1 MNKQNDNLYIEQQEK
16 ESNLYFQLQQKTL
29 EELQRLSGKVWT
41 DFNLHDPGVTLTDI
55 QNYALTEL
63 DYRLGFPLQD
73 YLTAPGRPFDPE
85 AYGFYLPAHI
95 FPVSPVT
102 ADDYRKYMLNALPA
116 IDNIWFIPHTEEGK
130 TCRYMVYAEKS
141 AFNNQ
146 TDDNRIKQSIRDLYY
161 RKRNLSEE
169 LEDIRFIERKPLFVH
184 GDIHITSDVNS
195 TQMLAEI
202 LWEIQAFLADYPAYY
217 SPEEM
222 ELQGVSPDE
231 WMEGPLKNGLKIEF
245 PLHGNDTETELYY
258 HLLSLKGVKAIHSF
272 HLEDAEGNIV
282 NVFDRF
288 YSIDIPDSR
297 EKMYLKVWVGNT
309 EVNINLQQLP
319 LYLRTYY
326 FRYKGKRIQPD
337 AESALSSLPEGT
349 YRPIYEQEP
358 LRNDF
363 PHVYGI
369 NRYGLSSHE
378 PARRKAQ
385 AEQLKAYLLLFDL
398 IFVKGLDELEELR
411 HWMQQTTNLPEG
423 PLLSFSPSPYMESLL
438 AGLVDPERAVWNKR
452 MPLRPKEQLLD
463 MWDKLYGED
472 SNPLPLRDFHYY
484 DEEPKDALER
494 RILFLRQ
501 VPAWGEKRFVA
512 CNIYAPISPENVP
525 GIKAYFCSLLGWE
538 RDERKPTYALLT
550 LYQLNGMSDRE
561 YFEDK
566 LGKLTLLEKE
576 MQDNE
581 EQEYVPFR
589 ICREDINLYYAPMK
603 KHLPVLYYKTLFE
616 SLLHCGISL
625 DNYRIIPHRSGYILA
640 LNCKDKANWVD
651 LGWFADK
658 ERLIKTANRLRH
670 FLVQLNRRSETLY
683 IVEHIYFPQ
692 PEAFALTVVLPGWSA
707 RTSIHRFRK
716 ICEELLL
723 SHLPAHLK
731 IHFRWL
737 DFAETKSFETLWYHW
752 RTLFAAG
759 EREQASL
766 YMERIKRLLAQ

>member
-1 MNKQNDNLYIEQQEK
+1 MDKQNNNLYVEQLEK
-16 ESNLYFQLQQKTL
+16 EHNLYLLLRQKTL
-29 EELQRLSGKVWT
+29 DELQRLSGKVWT
-41 DFNLHDPGVTLTDI
+41 DFNQHDPGITLTDI

-63 DYRLGFPLQD
+63 DYRLDFPLQD
-73 YLTAPGRPFDPE
+73 YLTAPGQPFDPE
-85 AYGFYLPAHI
+85 AYGFYLPSHI

-116 IDNIWFIPHTEEGK
+116 IDNIWFVPHTEEEK
-130 TCRYMVYAEKS
+130 TCRYIIYAEKS
-141 AFNNQ
+141 PFNNM
-146 TDDNRIKQSIRDLYY
+146 TDDNWIKRSIRDLYY
-161 RKRNLSEE
+161 SKRNLCEE
-169 LEDIRFIERKPLFVH
+169 LEDIRFIERKSLFVH

-258 HLLSLKGVKAIHSF
+258 HLLSLKGVKAIYSF
-272 HLEDAEGNIV
+272 HLEDAEGKIV

-288 YSIDIPDSR
+288 YSIDIPDNR

-309 EVNINLQQLP
+309 EVNINLDRLAV
-319 LYLRTYY
+319 YLRTCYY
-326 FRYKGKRIQPD
+326 RYKGKRIQPD
-337 AESALSSLPEGT
+337 AESTFSTIPEGI

-369 NRYGLSSHE
+369 NRFGLSSYE
-378 PARRKAQ
+378 PAHRKAQ
-385 AEQLKAYLLLFDL
+385 TEQLKAYLLLFDL
-398 IFVKGLDELEELR
+398 IFVQGLNELEDLR
-411 HWMQQTTNLPEG
+411 YWMQQTTDLPEG
-423 PLLSFSPSPYMESLL
+423 PLISSPLSPYLEDLL
-438 AGLVDPERAVWNKR
+438 AGLADTERAAWSKR
-452 MPLRPKEQLLD
+452 TPIRPKKQLLD

-501 VPAWGEKRFVA
+501 VPLWGEKRFVA
-512 CNIYAPISPENVP
+512 CNVYAPVSPANVP

-538 RDERKPTYALLT
+538 SDERKPVYTYLT
-550 LYQLNGMSDRE
+550 LYKLNWMSDRE
-561 YFEDK
+561 YFDDK
-566 LGKLTLLEKE
+566 LGKLTRLEENILK
-576 MQDNE
+576 NE
-581 EQEYVPFR
+581 EQDYVPFR
-589 ICREDINLYYAPMK
+589 ACREDINLYYGSLK

-616 SLLHCGISL
+616 SLLHCGISME
-625 DNYRIIPHRSGYILA
+625 NYRIIPERGGYILA
-640 LNCKDKANWVD
+640 FNCKDKVTWVD

-658 ERLIKTANRLRH
+658 ERLIKTANRLRY

-683 IVEHIYFPQ
+683 IVEHIYFPE

-731 IHFRWL
+731 IYFRWL
-737 DFAETKSFETLWYHW
+737 DFGETKTFEINWYQW

-759 EREQASL
+759 EREQARP
-766 YMERIKRLLAQ
+766 YMESIKKLLEQ